1 MNKESTLY
9 DYTKSAEELRQFE
22 LREKCSKIA
31 MEYERFNL
39 ENDVYK
45 MFGEWL
51 LEQAKTGYS
60 ATFTGKIL
68 DGFLKGRG
76 VSAPR
81 KVTIKAKESD
91 YDSCE
96 RLRVL
101 SGKFYRNHADGYESD
116 YRWYTLWKIAKA
128 YNKQNGC
135 IVVDAPS
142 YLTSSGSVAIVLD
155 WSKEAQDCITHEKW
169 AENVN
174 SKFDVIGCALE
185 SGVIASV
192 ISFVVLVVLALFIS
206 DEQFLI
212 PGFFALCLMFVLC
225 PVFYPKIKKVKISS
239 LTDETAIK
247 FYTHCKMIEET
258 RYSRYNI
265 RLDEQRDW
273 AGNCLG
279 WF

>member
-101 SGKFYRNHADGYESD
+101 SGKFYWNHADGYESD
-116 YRWYTLWKIAKA
+116 YRWYTLWKITKA
-128 YNKQNGC
+128 YNHKNGC
-135 IVVDAPS
+135 VVVDAPS

-155 WSKEAQDCITHEKW
+155 WSKDAQDCITRERWRKD
-169 AENVN
+169 AK
-174 SKFDVIGCALE
+174 S
-185 SGVIASV
+185 
-192 ISFVVLVVLALFIS
+192 SFVMLYLEGIAGFGGGFILWGGLWLILKTFVPTLCDTFLFGQPYIGT
-206 DEQFLI
+206 FLI
-212 PGFFALCLMFVLC
+212 GLSFVLFC
-225 PVFYPKIKKVKISS
+225 EFY
-239 LTDETAIK
+239 LTKRQVDKCAVD
-247 FYTHCKMIEET
+247 FDTHCKNIQNARGGTYSIE
-258 RYSRYNI
+258 
-265 RLDEQRDW
+265 RDRVTY
-273 AGNCLG
+273 
-279 WF
+279 